1 MAHDG
6 GPGAALCESLAGEVR
21 ALTGE
26 WLYGLWWTLGCLVGV
41 CVPLL
46 AVIVALTWTRR
57 ELVAM
62 VRGWVDRL

>member
-1 MAHDG
+1 M
-6 GPGAALCESLAGEVR
+6 
-21 ALTGE
+21 TGE